1 MSTRALI
8 VAVALCGAAVASAEA
23 ADPSAAAARAPSYYP
38 NRYYPTAILWTGF
51 YAGLHGG
58 GAWSSATW
66 TDPLSGA
73 SDNPQPSSILGGA
86 EIGVNWQNEGLV
98 LGAEADISWI
108 RLHGSAV
115 DAAGFHTISAH
126 WLSMVTGRLGYAF
139 NRFLVYGKGGAA
151 FTGERN
157 DVIGPPR
164 TTASTGTLTQVGW
177 TVGGGVEYAFD
188 SAWSARIE
196 YDFIDFPSRDLT
208 LARVGLVPPLA
219 VPVTVDWRIQKLV
232 GAINFRF

>member
-38 NRYYPTAILWTGF
+38 NSYYPTAILWTGF

-115 DAAGFHTISAH
+115 DALGVTHTISAH

-157 DVIGPPR
+157 DVTSPPL

-188 SAWSARIE
+188 PGWSARIE
-196 YDFIDFPSRDLT
+196 YDFIDFPSQDLT
-208 LARVGLVPPLA
+208 LHGFKLPT
-219 VPVTVDWRIQKLV
+219 VPVTVDWRVQKVV

>member
-38 NRYYPTAILWTGF
+38 NSYYPTAILWSGF
-51 YAGLHGG
+51 YTGLHIG
-58 GAWSSATW
+58 GAGTSATW

-73 SDNPQPSSILGGA
+73 SDNPRPGSILGGA
-86 EIGVNWQNEGLV
+86 EIGVNWQGDWLV
-98 LGAEADISWI
+98 LGAEADISWM

-115 DAAGFHTISAH
+115 DAAGFNHTIKAH

-139 NRFLVYGKGGAA
+139 NRFLAYGKGGAA

-157 DVIGPPR
+157 DVIGPPFIK
-164 TTASTGTLTQVGW
+164 ASTGTLTQVGW

-188 SAWSARIE
+188 SAWSARFE

-208 LARVGLVPPLA
+208 LHGFLVPT
-219 VPVTVDWRIQKLV
+219 VPATVDWRIQKLV

>member
-1 MSTRALI
+1 MSPRSFI

-23 ADPSAAAARAPSYYP
+23 AVPSAAAARAPSYYP
-38 NRYYPTAILWTGF
+38 NSYYPPAILWTGF

-86 EIGVNWQNEGLV
+86 EIGVNWQNEGVV

-108 RLHGSAV
+108 RLHGFAV
-115 DAAGFHTISAH
+115 DAAGFTQTISAH

-139 NRFLVYGKGGAA
+139 NRFLAYGKG
-151 FTGERN
+151 
-157 DVIGPPR
+157 
-164 TTASTGTLTQVGW
+164 
-177 TVGGGVEYAFD
+177 
-188 SAWSARIE
+188 
-196 YDFIDFPSRDLT
+196 
-208 LARVGLVPPLA
+208 
-219 VPVTVDWRIQKLV
+219 
-232 GAINFRF
+232 